1 MEMLD
6 FIKDLNEFRNS
17 KEAEE
22 LAIKLSG
29 DLGTDKSIIDNPSK
43 ANYFLKL
50 LKDLYS
56 EIEQINSFA
65 DEEIRR
71 ATEQINEYRKER
83 IDSLNGQVHYFET
96 MLRDF
101 TEREIQGSKKRSVKL
116 PYGTLQ
122 IKKTPAKYVYDDTL
136 AKDFL
141 VANLPEFITKK
152 ETISIDKANLKKVGT
167 LNEDGDFVVNGIVV
181 PGVSIIEQEDGF
193 SVK

>member
-56 EIEQINSFA
+56 EIDQINSFA